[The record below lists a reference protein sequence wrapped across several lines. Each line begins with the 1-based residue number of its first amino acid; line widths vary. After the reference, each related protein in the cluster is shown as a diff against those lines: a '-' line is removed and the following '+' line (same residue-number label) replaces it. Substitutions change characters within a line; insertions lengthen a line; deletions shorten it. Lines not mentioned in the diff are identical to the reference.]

1 MSKQTSGDNST
12 NIQAGRDIVQNNNVI
27 LYSIEEVAKKLQ
39 NHVFGELPDITKHQI
54 DTNQKSYFNVLS
66 ENLSRIV
73 KNQEE
78 VKKIIDTPDFQY
90 ISKMASISASKTSS
104 VELHTN
110 LAKLIV
116 DRVNVDSKELQR
128 IVYNEAIKTI
138 EKLTKDQ
145 LKIITLV
152 FLLKHARW
160 MGINTIDEFN
170 KYLEI
175 FRPFIDFKDSLSE
188 YQHIQYTG
196 CGIIGIM
203 SYDILKIFKQNYSDV
218 FSEDANMEEILK
230 DNQLVQEIKKVW
242 EKYPQKIELSS
253 VGIVIAITYLEQ
265 ITNRSMNI
273 DIWIN

>member
-27 LYSIEEVAKKLQ
+27 LYSIEEVAKKLK
-39 NHVFGELPDITKHQI
+39 NHINRELPNITKHQS